1 MPKITVRDVAA
12 MKSRGEKIPMITAY
26 DYTMAQAA
34 EAAGIRLLL
43 VGDSLG
49 MVVLGYES
57 TVSVTME
64 DMLHHVK
71 AVARGAKESMV
82 IADMPFMSY
91 QVDISQTLANAGRMI
106 QEGGAHSVKL
116 EGGQRAAD
124 TTRRIVEC
132 GIPVMGHIG
141 LLPQSINALGAH
153 RVQGRVRQEAEELV
167 KDALAL
173 EQAGAFAV
181 VLELVPAPLA
191 CLISRRL
198 TIPTIGIGSGAGCDG
213 QVQVVHDMLGL
224 YTDFVPKHAKRY
236 AQLAEVIKDALCRY
250 SDDVK
255 QGNFPTAKES
265 AEMDPSVLEGLAIGS
280 RADSGS
286 RADLA

>member
-1 MPKITVRDVAA
+1 MPRVTVREVAR

-26 DYTMAQAA
+26 DYPTAQAA
-34 EAAGIRLLL
+34 DAVGIPLIL

-49 MVVLGYES
+49 MVVLGYSS

-71 AVARGAKESMV
+71 AVTRGAKESLIV
-82 IADMPFMSY
+82 ADLPFMTY
-91 QVDISQTLANAGRMI
+91 QVDTNQAVANAGRML

-116 EGGQRAAD
+116 EGGQRVAE

-141 LLPQSINALGAH
+141 LTPQSVNAFGGH
-153 RVQGRVRQEAEELV
+153 RVQGRTRQEAAELL
-167 KDALAL
+167 KDAVAL
-173 EQAGAFAV
+173 EQAGAYAV

-191 CLISRRL
+191 CLISQQL
-198 TIPTIGIGSGAGCDG
+198 TIPTIGIGSGPDCDG

-224 YTDFVPKHAKRY
+224 YTDFVPRHAKQY
-236 AQLAEVIKDALCRY
+236 AQLGCLIQDALGRYAAEVKD
-250 SDDVK
+250 
-255 QGNFPTAKES
+255 GTFPTEKES
-265 AEMDPSVLEGLAIGS
+265 FDMDEAILK
-280 RADSGS
+280 
-286 RADLA
+286 DLAANS

>member
-1 MPKITVRDVAA
+1 MPRVTVRDVAR

-26 DYTMAQAA
+26 DYPTAQAA
-34 EAAGIRLLL
+34 DAVGIPLIL

-49 MVVLGYES
+49 MVVLGYSS

-71 AVARGAKESMV
+71 AVTRGAKESLIV
-82 IADMPFMSY
+82 ADLPFMTY
-91 QVDISQTLANAGRMI
+91 QVDTNQAVANAGRML

-116 EGGQRAAD
+116 EGGRRVAE

-141 LLPQSINALGAH
+141 LTPQSVNAFGGH
-153 RVQGRVRQEAEELV
+153 RVQGRTRQEAAELL
-167 KDALAL
+167 KDAVAL
-173 EQAGAFAV
+173 EQAGAYAV

-191 CLISRRL
+191 GLISRQL
-198 TIPTIGIGSGAGCDG
+198 TIPTIGIGSGPDCDG

-224 YTDFVPKHAKRY
+224 YTDFVPRHAKQYVQLGCLIQDALGRY
-236 AQLAEVIKDALCRY
+236 AAEVKD
-250 SDDVK
+250 
-255 QGNFPTAKES
+255 GTFPTEKES
-265 AEMDPSVLEGLAIGS
+265 FDMDEAVLK
-280 RADSGS
+280 
-286 RADLA
+286 DLAANS

>member
-34 EAAGIRLLL
+34 EAAGIPLML

-49 MVVLGYES
+49 MVVLGYSS

-71 AVARGAKESMV
+71 AVVRGTKESMV

-116 EGGQRAAD
+116 EGGQRVAD
-124 TTRRIVEC
+124 TTYRIVEC

-141 LLPQSINALGAH
+141 LTPQSVNAVGGHL
-153 RVQGRVRQEAEELV
+153 VQGRNRQEAEGLV

-173 EQAGAFAV
+173 EQAGAYAV

-191 CLISRRL
+191 CLISQRL

-224 YTDFVPKHAKRY
+224 YTDFLPRHAKRY
-236 AQLAEVIKDALCRY
+236 AQLADTITDALSRY
-250 SDDVK
+250 SGDVK
-255 QGNFPTAKES
+255 QGTFPTAKES
-265 AEMDPSVLEGLAIGS
+265 FEMDPSLLEGLAVSSG
-280 RADSGS
+280 ADSS
-286 RADLA
+286 